1 MLSKTTRFET
11 HASHR
16 EDYFAELRTQSIR
29 LHLELGGRH
38 RDRSPANITRSHI
51 DTGDV
56 LLAQGG
62 A

>member
-11 HASHR
+11 HASR
-16 EDYFAELRTQSIR
+16 RQDYSADLMTAFIR
-29 LHLELGGRH
+29 LHLLLGGRH
-38 RDRSPANITRSHI
+38 RDRSRANITRSHI

-56 LLAQGG
+56 LLADGG